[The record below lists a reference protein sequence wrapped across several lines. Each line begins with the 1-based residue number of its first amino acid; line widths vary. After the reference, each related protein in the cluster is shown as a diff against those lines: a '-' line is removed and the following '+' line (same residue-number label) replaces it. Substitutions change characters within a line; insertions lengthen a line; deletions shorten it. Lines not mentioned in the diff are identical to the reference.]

1 MPIFGLRFEMPLN
14 AEEEFQMQWIMNHRM
29 EDKDEQMQKQAEA
42 DAAARPVRLARGR
55 KMRRNP
61 AAWDLPMP
69 EDEID
74 LHGMTADEAAEAVER
89 RIDDLT
95 IAGLKVLRVIHG
107 GGNPSYGNVKRIIDR
122 KVRSEWSNRIRLY
135 KVEPDNAGS
144 SILIIGKPAN
154 SDAPARPAPKK
165 PSKTARKK
173 KILGIFTNFS
183 PPTPLKTP
191 NFYL

>member
-1 MPIFGLRFEMPLN
+1 MPLN

-42 DAAARPVRLARGR
+42 AVKHPSRLVRGR

-89 RIDDLT
+89 RIDDLN

-122 KVRSEWSNRIRLY
+122 KVRSVWSNRIRLY

-144 SILIIGKPAN
+144 SIMVLGKPAK
-154 SDAPARPAPKK
+154 SDLPSRTVPKK

-173 KILGIFTNFS
+173 
-183 PPTPLKTP
+183 
-191 NFYL
+191 

>member
-1 MPIFGLRFEMPLN
+1 MALN

-29 EDKDEQMQKQAEA
+29 EDKDEQMRVNAENTA
-42 DAAARPVRLARGR
+42 VKHPSRLARGR

-95 IAGLKVLRVIHG
+95 VAGLKVLRVIHG

-122 KVRSEWSNRIRLY
+122 KVRSVWSNRIRLY
-135 KVEPDNAGS
+135 RVEPDNAGS
-144 SILIIGKPAN
+144 SIMVLGKPAE
-154 SDAPARPAPKK
+154 SDQPSRTVPKK

-173 KILGIFTNFS
+173 
-183 PPTPLKTP
+183 
-191 NFYL
+191 

>member
-1 MPIFGLRFEMPLN
+1 MPLN

-29 EDKDEQMQKQAEA
+29 EDKDELMQKLAEA
-42 DAAARPVRLARGR
+42 DAAVRPARMARGR

-69 EDEID
+69 DDEID

-89 RIDDLT
+89 RIDDLN

-122 KVRSEWSNRIRLY
+122 KVRSVWSNRIRLY

-144 SILIIGKPAN
+144 SIMVLGKPAK
-154 SDAPARPAPKK
+154 SDLPSRTVPKK

-173 KILGIFTNFS
+173 
-183 PPTPLKTP
+183 
-191 NFYL
+191 

>member
-1 MPIFGLRFEMPLN
+1 MPLN

-42 DAAARPVRLARGR
+42 DAAVKHPSRLSRGR

-61 AAWDLPMP
+61 AAWDLPIP

-122 KVRSEWSNRIRLY
+122 KVRSVWSNRIRLY

-144 SILIIGKPAN
+144 SIMVLGKPAK
-154 SDAPARPAPKK
+154 SDLPSRTIPQK

-173 KILGIFTNFS
+173 
-183 PPTPLKTP
+183 
-191 NFYL
+191 